1 MTKLPNN
8 IQGLILDMDGVLWAD
23 STPIGN
29 LPAIF
34 SHIKETGMVVS
45 MATNNS
51 TRTAEQYVE
60 RLRDFGVQVDPW
72 QVVTSSLA
80 AAELMSQKLPH
91 GAPIFAIGERGLTE
105 VLQEK
110 GFELLSV
117 QHAEKA
123 EAVILGVDREINFE
137 KMREATLLVRNGKPF
152 FATNPDR
159 TFPTPRGQIPGLG
172 AWVSVIVTAT
182 DVQPV
187 FAGKPYPF
195 ILELAL
201 KRLNTAKENT
211 IIVGDRLET
220 DIAGGQAL
228 GCPTALVLSGV
239 STMEQAIA
247 WNPRADIICN
257 DLAELIGAPQ

>member
-1 MTKLPNN
+1 
-8 IQGLILDMDGVLWAD
+8 
-23 STPIGN
+23 
-29 LPAIF
+29 
-34 SHIKETGMVVS
+34 

-51 TRTAEQYVE
+51 TRTPEQYVE
-60 RLRDFGVQVDPW
+60 RLQEFGVQVDPW

-80 AAELMSQKLPH
+80 AAELMAQQLPQ
-91 GAPIFAIGERGLTE
+91 GAPIFAIGEKGLTE
-105 VLQEK
+105 VLKEK
-110 GFELLSV
+110 GFELLSI

-123 EAVILGVDREINFE
+123 EAVIMGLDRLINFE

-152 FATNPDR
+152 FATNPDS

-182 DVQPV
+182 GVQPT
-187 FAGKPYPF
+187 FAGKPYPY

-201 KRLNTAKENT
+201 QRLNTPKENT
-211 IIVGDRLET
+211 LVVGDRLET

-239 STMEQAIA
+239 TTQEQGIH
-247 WNPRADIICN
+247 WQPDVDVICN
-257 DLAELIGAPQ
+257 DLAELVGAPQ